1 MSADLWRPLEKLRQ
15 QVDHLFD
22 DFNRS
27 PVPSPFG
34 HVLFDVEP
42 FWRRELIG
50 HGMPAVDITEK
61 DKSYEITA
69 ELPGMDQTTL
79 TPDAVTLG
87 QPFQCF
93 VLGVPHGFNADERL
107 AAFLLNLSQRLSVRG
122 YSGTRFVLKMRR
134 EEIASYNGSAPGDG
148 VPQHRP
154 PAQLAARHHQQPQ
167 CRDPR
172 SVRAHAARCR
182 LSSSTD
188 VLYPPALR
196 YNVLPGLIANTL
208 HGALC
213 KSNSAVVPS
222 SLSRPPC
229 CTVPITITSV

>member
-1 MSADLWRPLEKLRQ
+1 LSADLWRPLEKLRQ

-93 VLGVPHGFNADERL
+93 VLGVLHGFNADERL

-134 EEIASYNGSAPGDG
+134 EEIGSYLGLRLETVCRSIAHLRDLRLVTINSRNVEIHDLCGLTQLVAGC
-148 VPQHRP
+148 HRP
-154 PAQLAARHHQQPQ
+154 P
-167 CRDPR
+167 
-172 SVRAHAARCR
+172 
-182 LSSSTD
+182 TF
-188 VLYPPALR
+188 
-196 YNVLPGLIANTL
+196 
-208 HGALC
+208 
-213 KSNSAVVPS
+213 
-222 SLSRPPC
+222 
-229 CTVPITITSV
+229 